1 MGMLALRAPP
11 NLPKPP
17 QEYDPAYMNQ
27 LLNILTLFFNN
38 LNSVQQLSLA
48 GLNLNLDTL
57 PTDADYDTLRDG
69 DVYRDRFDPVNG
81 LKIKAPVSLGYH
93 MTGVLA
99 TGAVGTVGPN
109 ISTALTGVSAAGAVG
124 TVTP

>member
-17 QEYDPAYMNQ
+17 QEYDPAYMSQ

-38 LNSVQQLSLA
+38 LNAVQQLSLA

-69 DVYRDRFDPVNG
+69 DVYSDRFDPVNG
-81 LKIKAPVSLGYH
+81 LKIKAPISFGYH
-93 MTGVLA
+93 MTGVSGS
-99 TGAVGTVGPN
+99 GAVGTVVPN
-109 ISTALTGVSAAGAVG
+109 ISKALSGVSAAGAVG

>member
-48 GLNLNLDTL
+48 GLNLDLNTL
-57 PTDADYDTLRDG
+57 PTQEDLPNLRLG
-69 DVYRDRFDPVNG
+69 DVYRDTEDGIQATSQMLR
-81 LKIKAPVSLGYH
+81 IKTSL
-93 MTGVLA
+93 
-99 TGAVGTVGPN
+99 
-109 ISTALTGVSAAGAVG
+109 
-124 TVTP
+124 